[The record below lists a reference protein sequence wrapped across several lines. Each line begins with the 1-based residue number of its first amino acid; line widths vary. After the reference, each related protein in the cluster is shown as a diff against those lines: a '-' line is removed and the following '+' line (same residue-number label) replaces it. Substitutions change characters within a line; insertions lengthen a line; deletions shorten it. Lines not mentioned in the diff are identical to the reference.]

1 MLYFKQSPLFI
12 TGLQK
17 ILTSVWPCAGRT
29 LHCRDGYKGWH
40 HAARK
45 VPGEGTAG
53 HCGGYR
59 ARLCQPGD
67 VPIVIKKEFFF
78 FLRNMW
84 FYTCMVF
91 GRKEMYTQ
99 SVWRLERK
107 SSYQSMVELKLF
119 LMTRCRW
126 LFLKIKLTYF
136 KSLLYPVVITTF
148 VFCRTISCFV
158 MGISLAN
165 MSNKDFSFV
174 LQSSREKVSVKFNML
189 FLFSCSYIVNNPHR
203 ILLK

>member
-1 MLYFKQSPLFI
+1 MFYFKESPLFV

-17 ILTSVWPCAGRT
+17 ILTSVWPCAGRA

-53 HCGGYR
+53 HCGGYW
-59 ARLCQPGD
+59 ARLSQPGD
-67 VPIVIKKEFFF
+67 VPIVIKKKYFFCEEHLILYF
-78 FLRNMW
+78 
-84 FYTCMVF
+84 MVF
-91 GRKEMYTQ
+91 GRKERYTQ

-126 LFLKIKLTYF
+126 LFF
-136 KSLLYPVVITTF
+136 KKQNWHKCVVSCSNQYICLLQDY
-148 VFCRTISCFV
+148 
-158 MGISLAN
+158 
-165 MSNKDFSFV
+165 
-174 LQSSREKVSVKFNML
+174 
-189 FLFSCSYIVNNPHR
+189 FLFR
-203 ILLK
+203 DGDILGKYVE